1 MVSKVK
7 RIGLCT
13 TLTLI
18 LSFIFLFKTQAIMGE
33 EVLTCYN
40 LNMKETMS
48 VCYLNMTTSQKG
60 YFTNNNYHIIILKE
74 GENICDM
81 EQYSDATDATG
92 IIDYETNMI
101 YIKYFHDTE
110 LMKMILYH
118 ELGHMLDES
127 NNFISETDDFDFIWN
142 VREDFFSHFS
152 YSTEY
157 FKASRRETFA
167 QMYSVYKQYGN
178 WMCNNYGYIYNYFM
192 ILEMKEI

>member
-40 LNMKETMS
+40 LNVKETMG
-48 VCYLNMTTSQKG
+48 VCYTNMPMSQKG

-74 GENICDM
+74 DENICDM

-92 IIDYETNMI
+92 LIDYEDNMI
-101 YIKYFHDTE
+101 YIKYFNDTE
-110 LMKMILYH
+110 LMKMNLYH

-127 NNFISETDDFDFIWN
+127 NNFISETDDFYFIYKE
-142 VREDFFSHFS
+142 REEFFSHFS
-152 YSTEY
+152 YSTKH
-157 FKASRRETFA
+157 FTSSRRECFA
-167 QMYSVYKQYGN
+167 QMYSIYKLYPN
-178 WMCNNYGYIYNYFM
+178 WLSSNYGYIYNYFM
-192 ILEMKEI
+192 ILEMK